1 MRITRFLSQLALAA
15 VAGLAVSCSDS
26 SGPGDTTKPP
36 AELNIV
42 KLAQT
47 SPPLFNAADS
57 FYAKRGEDRVV
68 RIFFLDPVTGGPGE
82 EYLRLRVDAA
92 SLFARPDGTLF
103 LVGDSI
109 LIHVQVVPTA
119 TAQLLFELQP
129 SGLRFSSNAPAR
141 LKIHYDQADDDF
153 NEDGHVD
160 GVDDSIETTLGIWRQ
175 ETPSDPFVRLGAAV
189 VTELKE
195 IEADLQGFSRYALAY

>member
-1 MRITRFLSQLALAA
+1 MRITRFLPQLALAS
-15 VAGLAVSCSDS
+15 VAALAVSCSDS
-26 SGPGDTTKPP
+26 NGPGDITKPP
-36 AELNIV
+36 AELSIV

-57 FYAKRGEDRVV
+57 FYAKRGEDREV
-68 RIFFLDPVTGGPGE
+68 RISFADIEGGKGE

-109 LIHVQVVPTA
+109 LIHVQVVDP
-119 TAQLLFELQP
+119 AQLLFELQP

-189 VTELKE
+189 VTDLEE

>member
-1 MRITRFLSQLALAA
+1 MRITRFLPQLALAA
-15 VAGLAVSCSDS
+15 VAALAVSCSDS
-26 SGPGDTTKPP
+26 SGPGDITKPP

-47 SPPLFNAADS
+47 SPPLFNAVDS
-57 FYAKRGEDRVV
+57 FYAKRGEDREV
-68 RIFFLDPVTGGPGE
+68 RISFADIEGGEGE

-109 LIHVQVVPTA
+109 LIHVQVVDP
-119 TAQLLFELQP
+119 AQLLFELQP

-141 LKIHYDQADDDF
+141 LKIHYDHADDDF

-189 VTELKE
+189 VTDLEE
-195 IEADLQGFSRYALAY
+195 IEAELQGFSRYALAY